1 MLSFLTPEG
10 APNYRKL
17 IISPKQ
23 VALVAN
29 GVMDDFFY
37 LEFTPMCFFFVWF
50 DSLRPSQQ
58 SFSYVGTGL
67 PGLKDKCVFLKDIT
81 LWHRWGMRK
90 LCTAPPS
97 LDTNNICRCITGSFI
112 HSRLTSGQAWTHQ
125 YMSSNTWFPTMWH
138 FDMNRLRWACVA

>member
-37 LEFTPMCFFFVWF
+37 LEFTP
-50 DSLRPSQQ
+50 
-58 SFSYVGTGL
+58 
-67 PGLKDKCVFLKDIT
+67 CVFLFDLILYVLVNNYVSVT
-81 LWHRWGMRK
+81 L
-90 LCTAPPS
+90 
-97 LDTNNICRCITGSFI
+97 
-112 HSRLTSGQAWTHQ
+112 GQV
-125 YMSSNTWFPTMWH
+125 F
-138 FDMNRLRWACVA
+138 LG

>member
-23 VALVAN
+23 VPLIAN

-37 LEFTPMCFFFVWF
+37 LEITPIYFFFVRF

-58 SFSYVGTGL
+58 LFSSSWVEGKMCLSQGHKAVTPVRLEKTSYR
-67 PGLKDKCVFLKDIT
+67 PA
-81 LWHRWGMRK
+81 K
-90 LCTAPPS
+90 L
-97 LDTNNICRCITGSFI
+97 G
-112 HSRLTSGQAWTHQ
+112 HKQH
-125 YMSSNTWFPTMWH
+125 M
-138 FDMNRLRWACVA
+138 

>member
-37 LEFTPMCFFFVWF
+37 LEITPIYFVLF
-50 DSLRPSQQ
+50 
-58 SFSYVGTGL
+58 GTGL
-67 PGLKDKCVFLKDIT
+67 PRLKDKCVFLKDTT
-81 LWHRWGMRK
+81 LGHR
-90 LCTAPPS
+90 
-97 LDTNNICRCITGSFI
+97 
-112 HSRLTSGQAWTHQ
+112 
-125 YMSSNTWFPTMWH
+125 
-138 FDMNRLRWACVA
+138 